1 MVQSLRLTFARLL
14 LAIGCAALAGLAGLA
29 LAAQRTAPGWWDPD
43 GVGSGADWHYRVAVT
58 LPATS
63 SVNSTAKVDID
74 FAALMTQL
82 GIAGTFDANSVRV
95 VRPGGALATV
105 QEYNDTI
112 YAGATDS
119 VATRGEVR
127 WIVQD
132 AGTQVYQVYFDIT
145 QNGAKAANPQAKIN
159 GNFEHSASGTQ
170 LPAGWATATRTN
182 AAYDLQVRPSESVS
196 VTSDG
201 SPSNNPFTTDGAPLT
216 GSFSYLLGAR
226 TNNEPATGAAQPN
239 AAVLTRTI
247 TVPASNAGNLV
258 IRWRAE
264 GWDAANYDNLFVRI
278 TTSGGVVTEIV
289 GNTLNSYPT
298 LPNAPNIGGNAAAS
312 NSAGY
317 GHYNGFDM
325 TLGGTHQN
333 GMTVAL
339 RAQPWWSRSY
349 SLAAFAGQTVT
360 LSIGSNH
367 TDLYKS
373 WFHVD
378 DIEWSVI
385 TGTLGAAEAFGVGI
399 TAPAGNLTPGQTVRI
414 TATVDARP
422 TGAGSPVAADVYYPN
437 ATPYLTGVVLY
448 NDGAHGDGAANDA
461 VWASDSITVALSTT
475 ASTGWLVRVFAR
487 DASTS
492 TLGAA
497 NNGLVHRNGL
507 PNPQVMANW
516 WNIDERNFAI
526 IAAVINVSKSSTM
539 VSDTVNTVNFKTL
552 PGGVV
557 QYCLTIGNSGN
568 ADASSVVAFD
578 NLPGTLSYVPGS
590 MRSGA
595 DCISAATVEDDDTAG
610 GDEADPVGAS
620 RSGVALTI
628 QRGLLATGTSFAV
641 TYQVTIN

>member
-1 MVQSLRLTFARLL
+1 MVTPLRLMLARLL
-14 LAIGCAALAGLAGLA
+14 IGLGCAALAGLAGLA
-29 LAAQRTAPGWWDPD
+29 LAAQRTAPSWWDPD

-63 SVNSTAKVDID
+63 SINSTAKVDID

-82 GIAGTFDANSVRV
+82 GIAGTFDPNSVRV
-95 VRPGGALATV
+95 VRPGGAVATV

-112 YAGATDS
+112 YTGATDS
-119 VATRGEVR
+119 TATRGEVR

-145 QNGAKAANPQAKIN
+145 QNGTKAASPQTPIN
-159 GNFEHSASGTQ
+159 GNFEQSASGTQ

-182 AAYDLQVRPSESVS
+182 PAFDLQVRPSESIA

-201 SPSNNPFTTDGAPLT
+201 NPANNPFTTDGAPLT

-226 TNNEPATGAAQPN
+226 TNNEPVTGAAQPN
-239 AAVLTRTI
+239 ATVLTRTI

-258 IRWRAE
+258 LRWRIE
-264 GWDAANYDNLFVRI
+264 GWDASNYDNLFVRI
-278 TTSGGVVTEIV
+278 TTSGGAVTEIV
-289 GNTLNSYPT
+289 GNALNSYPT
-298 LPNAPNIGGNAAAS
+298 LPTAPNIGGNAAAS

-367 TDLYKS
+367 TEQFKS
-373 WFHVD
+373 WFHID

-385 TGTLGAAEAFGVGI
+385 TGTLGAAESYGAGI
-399 TAPAGNLTPGQTVRI
+399 TSPTGNLVPGQSVRI

-422 TGAGSPVAADVYYPN
+422 TGAGNPVTADINYPN
-437 ATPYLTGVVLY
+437 ATPYLTGVALY

-461 VWASDSITVALSTT
+461 VWASDFLTIALNTPAGSGWTVRL
-475 ASTGWLVRVFAR
+475 FAR

-492 TLGAA
+492 TLGAT

-507 PNPQVMANW
+507 PSPQVIANW
-516 WNIDERNFAI
+516 WNIDETSFAI
-526 IAAVINVSKSSTM
+526 IAAVMNVAKSSTLI
-539 VSDTVNTVNFKTL
+539 SDTVNAANFKTL

-568 ADASSVVAFD
+568 ADASAVVALD
-578 NLPGTLSYVPGS
+578 NLPGTLSYVSGS
-590 MRSGA
+590 MRSGV
-595 DCISAATVEDDDTAG
+595 DCTSAATVEDDDAAG
-610 GDEADPVGAS
+610 GDETDPVGAS
-620 RSGVALTI
+620 RSGAALTI
-628 QRGLLATGTSFAV
+628 QRGLLTTGSSFAV
-641 TYQVTIN
+641 TYQATIN

>member
-14 LAIGCAALAGLAGLA
+14 FTLGCAALAGLAGLA

-43 GVGSGADWHYRVAVT
+43 GVGSGSDWHYRVAIT

-63 SVNSTAKVDID
+63 SINSTAKVDID
-74 FAALMTQL
+74 FAALMTEL
-82 GIAGTFDANSVRV
+82 GIAGTFDPNSVRV
-95 VRPGGALATV
+95 IRPGGAIATV

-119 VATRGEVR
+119 TATRGEVR

-145 QNGAKAANPQAKIN
+145 QNGAKATNPQAKIN
-159 GNFEHSASGTQ
+159 GNFEHSVSGTQ
-170 LPAGWATATRTN
+170 LPAGWATATRSDV
-182 AAYDLQVRPSESVS
+182 AYDLQVRPSESVS

-201 SPSNNPFTTDGAPLT
+201 GPTNNPFTTDGAPLT

-239 AAVLTRTI
+239 ATVLTRTI

-258 IRWRAE
+258 VRWRTE
-264 GWDAANYDNLFVRI
+264 GWDSSDYDNLFVRI
-278 TTSGGVVTEIV
+278 TTSGGAVTEIV
-289 GNTLNSYPT
+289 GNALNNYPT
-298 LPNAPNIGGNAAAS
+298 SPTGPNIGGAQVGFFA
-312 NSAGY
+312 AGY

-325 TLGGTHQN
+325 TSSGTHQN

-360 LSIGSNH
+360 LSIGSNQ
-367 TDLYKS
+367 TEQYKS

-385 TGTLGAAEAFGVGI
+385 TGTLGAAEAFGVSI
-399 TAPAGNLTPGQTVRI
+399 TAPIGNLTPGQTVRI

-422 TGAGSPVAADVYYPN
+422 TGAGSPVTADVYYPN

-461 VWASDSITVALSTT
+461 VWASDSITVALSTP

-507 PNPQVMANW
+507 PSPQVMANW

-526 IAAVINVSKSSTM
+526 IAAVMNVSKSSTM

-595 DCISAATVEDDDTAG
+595 DCSTAATVEDDDTAG

-620 RSGVALTI
+620 QSGAALII

-641 TYQVTIN
+641 TYQATIN

>member
-1 MVQSLRLTFARLL
+1 MVQSLRLTIVRLMFTL
-14 LAIGCAALAGLAGLA
+14 GCAALAGLAGLA

-43 GVGSGADWHYRVAVT
+43 GVGSGSDWHYRVAVT

-82 GIAGTFDANSVRV
+82 GIAGTFDPNSVRV

-112 YAGATDS
+112 YAGTTDS
-119 VATRGEVR
+119 TATRGEVR

-145 QNGAKAANPQAKIN
+145 QNGAKAANPQTPIN
-159 GNFEHSASGTQ
+159 GNFERSASGTQ
-170 LPAGWATATRTN
+170 LPAGWATANRTN
-182 AAYDLQVRPSESVS
+182 ATYDLQVRPNESVS

-201 SPSNNPFTTDGAPLT
+201 SPTNNPFTTDGAPLT

-226 TNNEPATGAAQPN
+226 TNNEPVAGAAQLN

-258 IRWRAE
+258 VRWRAE
-264 GWDAANYDNLFVRI
+264 GWDSSDYDNLFVRI
-278 TTSGGVVTEIV
+278 TTSGGAITEIV

-298 LPNAPNIGGNAAAS
+298 WPTAPNIGGAQVGLF
-312 NSAGY
+312 SAGY

-325 TLGGTHQN
+325 TSSGTHQN

-367 TDLYKS
+367 TEQFKS

-378 DIEWSVI
+378 DVEWSVV
-385 TGTLGAAEAFGVGI
+385 TGTLGAAEGFGVGI

-422 TGAGSPVAADVYYPN
+422 TGAGSPVTADVYYPN
-437 ATPYLTGVVLY
+437 GTPYLTGVVLY

-461 VWASDSITVALSTT
+461 VWASDSITVALSSP
-475 ASTGWLVRVFAR
+475 ASTGWLVRGFVR

-492 TLGAA
+492 TLGTA

-526 IAAVINVSKSSTM
+526 IAAVMNVSKSSTM

-595 DCISAATVEDDDTAG
+595 DCSTAATVEDDDTAG
-610 GDEADPVGAS
+610 GDETDPVGAS
-620 RSGVALTI
+620 RSGAELTI
-628 QRGLLATGTSFAV
+628 QRGLLATGASFAV
-641 TYQVTIN
+641 TYQATIN